1 MRSDLG
7 NVDGEVPQAALIKV
21 TGAGWADRAMLR
33 GERVA
38 ITVIGEVVGLGFKV
52 QSGVLV
58 RTHTVR
64 AESMAE
70 ATGQLGED
78 ITDFLRAIEDEREGR
93 QSLPLED
100 EDNPSD
106 EQ

>member
-7 NVDGEVPQAALIKV
+7 NVDGEIPQAAIVKV

-38 ITVIGEVVGLGFKV
+38 ITVIGEVTGLAFKMEK
-52 QSGVLV
+52 GVLV

-70 ATGQLGED
+70 ATGQLAED
-78 ITDFLRAIEDEREGR
+78 VTDFLEALDDDREGR
-93 QSLPLED
+93 KRLPLDD
-100 EDNPSD
+100 EEEGD
-106 EQ
+106 Q